1 MNPFLELRNSA
12 EFARLRAV
20 SAELGKNP
28 LQVQGPGGNT
38 SLKKNG
44 RMWIKASG
52 TWLAEADDRDIMVPV
67 DAGRFCA
74 ALNTG
79 DESAEDTASFLAT
92 VEGAPELHS
101 SIETSVHAI
110 LDRPVV
116 LHTHCVATIAVAAR
130 TDAEEIVRN
139 KLAGLDAVFIPY
151 FKPGLDL
158 ARGIIE
164 RTTAETK
171 VLILGNHGLV
181 ATGATVIEASQRI
194 YEVSRRLEPAAIAPG
209 AEPVSDWQRSLE
221 GSGWIAAPFPTTQ
234 SVAFDDRL
242 LALANGNSLYPDH
255 VVFLG
260 PGCVV
265 ANDAETVVEAA
276 ARGSMARS
284 ERKLVICPGK
294 GVAVPET
301 ANAATLTLVRAFGD
315 VLVRVD
321 PGAQLE
327 RLTDEQED
335 ELINWDA
342 EKLRQALNKTESE
355 QA

>member
-12 EFARLRAV
+12 EFARLRTA

-52 TWLAEADDRDIMVPV
+52 TWLAEANERDIMVPV
-67 DAGRFCA
+67 DADRFCV
-74 ALNTG
+74 ALNAG
-79 DESAEDTASFLAT
+79 SESAEDTASFLAS
-92 VEGAPELHS
+92 VEGAPALHS

-110 LDRPVV
+110 LDTPVV

-130 TDAEEIVRN
+130 TDAEEIVRHR
-139 KLAGLDAVFIPY
+139 LAGLDAVFIPY

-158 ARGIIE
+158 ARGILE
-164 RTTAETK
+164 RITAKTK

-181 ATGATVIEASQRI
+181 ATGDTVKEALQRI
-194 YEVSRRLEPAAIAPG
+194 YEVSCLLEPVAIARG
-209 AEPVSDWQRSLE
+209 AEPNSDWQRSLK
-221 GSGWIAAPFPTTQ
+221 GSGWKAAPFPTTQ
-234 SVAFDDRL
+234 SLAFDDHL

-265 ANDAETVVEAA
+265 ANDTETAAEAA
-276 ARGSMARS
+276 VRGSKARS
-284 ERKLVICPGK
+284 ERKLVICPGQ

-321 PGAQLE
+321 PSAELE

-335 ELINWDA
+335 ALINWDA
-342 EKLRQALNKTESE
+342 EKLRQSLNSTES
-355 QA
+355 ARA